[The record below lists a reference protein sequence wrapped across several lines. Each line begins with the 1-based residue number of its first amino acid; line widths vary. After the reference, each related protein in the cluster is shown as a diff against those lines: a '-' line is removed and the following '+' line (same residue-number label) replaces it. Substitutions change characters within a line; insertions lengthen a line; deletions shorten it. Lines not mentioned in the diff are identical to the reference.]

1 MLRVGLR
8 LLVFCLPI
16 LLVWAVLELWP
27 ANVPNSCSAKRQ
39 RLEAL
44 AKEVDTLILGS
55 SRAYY
60 GIAPKQLTGCAFNL
74 ANVSQSLYYDDRLM
88 TLVLPEL
95 PKLSRV
101 IIEIQDTS
109 LFFQLQESKED
120 WRQYYYQQEW
130 HIPPPE
136 LKDRLDIRMWSRFAL
151 PTGELYR
158 SSLRKALFA
167 VVRGRGKEFVP
178 DVTPDTEMDD
188 RGWRS
193 PTDKEPS
200 PQNLSAAS
208 LAITL
213 ARHRSVMK
221 AINEPVNLAYL
232 SHLLSV
238 LRERNIEVVFIT
250 MPVWGAYS
258 EKMDAEYWD
267 RAQADLEQLTKKYGA
282 RYLSFLS
289 MPQLDPEDYW
299 DVDHLSPRGA
309 IRFTEWL
316 NSKLESRAA
325 DVRSVGG
332 GPVLSRSEGRGL

>member
-1 MLRVGLR
+1 MTQTE
-8 LLVFCLPI
+8 I
-16 LLVWAVLELWP
+16 H
-27 ANVPNSCSAKRQ
+27 Q
-39 RLEAL
+39 RLTAIFRDVFDNPGLE
-44 AKEVDTLILGS
+44 I
-55 SRAYY
+55 
-60 GIAPKQLTGCAFNL
+60 
-74 ANVSQSLYYDDRLM
+74 
-88 TLVLPEL
+88 LPEL
-95 PKLSRV
+95 PKLNRV

-130 HIPPPE
+130 HIPPPR

-151 PTGELYR
+151 PTGDLYR

-167 VVRGRGKEFVP
+167 LVRGRGKEFVP

-188 RGWRS
+188 RGWWS
-193 PTDKEPS
+193 PIDKEPS
-200 PQNLSAAS
+200 PQHLSAAS

-238 LRERNIEVVFIT
+238 LRERNIEVVLIT
-250 MPVWGAYS
+250 MPVWPAYS

-309 IRFTEWL
+309 IRFTGWL
-316 NSKLESRAA
+316 NSTLEKSNANL
-325 DVRSVGG
+325 RS
-332 GPVLSRSEGRGL
+332 PDWKRLEASANSDWYR